1 MVNLYCAKYLLRKI
15 FFLNFE
21 NTLTTSAI
29 ASLTQMFHDKSLDR
43 CFMINVLTNLF
54 GMPLTFIATKDIC
67 IRVIR
72 MATIG
77 IKSSYITKLVHLY
90 TAEDKY
96 TTYEIENTQT
106 YERAN
111 RMAKYFTNSG
121 AQIFFLLRNEDY
133 FISSLILP

>member
-1 MVNLYCAKYLLRKI
+1 
-15 FFLNFE
+15 
-21 NTLTTSAI
+21 
-29 ASLTQMFHDKSLDR
+29 MFYA
-43 CFMINVLTNLF
+43 NVLTNLF
-54 GMPLTFIATKDIC
+54 GMPLNFIAAKDIC
-67 IRVIR
+67 LKVIR

-77 IKSSYITKLVHLY
+77 IKSSHITKLAHLY

-121 AQIFFLLRNEDY
+121 AQIFFYLEMKTTSFHHLFFLKNKL
-133 FISSLILP
+133 ISNL